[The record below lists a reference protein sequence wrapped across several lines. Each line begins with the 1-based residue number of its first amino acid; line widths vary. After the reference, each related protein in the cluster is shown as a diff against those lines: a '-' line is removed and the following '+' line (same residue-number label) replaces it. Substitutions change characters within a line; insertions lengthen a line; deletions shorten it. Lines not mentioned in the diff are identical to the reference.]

1 MNNFLS
7 KAKKFLGFLSL
18 GARVGNTPAPRP
30 WEASDPDGIDWD
42 ADLPVK
48 PLPTLLDAMADEAD
62 RLVVHDDGGFM
73 SRVSYLAPAPQP
85 KIGNGKDSPASA
97 ASKPN

>member
-1 MNNFLS
+1 
-7 KAKKFLGFLSL
+7 
-18 GARVGNTPAPRP
+18 
-30 WEASDPDGIDWD
+30 
-42 ADLPVK
+42 
-48 PLPTLLDAMADEAD
+48 LDAMADEAD